1 MRDRLI
7 LGTCWPSSLA
17 EMVSFQFSERPL
29 SQINEVKNA
38 GSPLVSSFGFN
49 IHVHGWIYLPLLCM
63 QHTDT
68 DKETTETDRQIHTT
82 IYSFLYS
89 PPNCFLKNQVFYV
102 LSHLPLNTH
111 IYICFI
117 FTKLYYA
124 HLMFKLIAK
133 LNIFYNLLVARC
145 PPLEVTFP
153 FAHISCRNIAFPL
166 TDSDHFTHKSVF
178 HTFAL
183 EVVRLFLH
191 QSCVL
196 WCQMTFKY
204 QLYIGCW

>member
-1 MRDRLI
+1 MRDRPI
-7 LGTCWPSSLA
+7 LGTCWPSSLT

-38 GSPLVSSFGFN
+38 GSPLVFSFGFN
-49 IHVHGWIYLPLLCM
+49 THVHGWIYFPLPCM

-68 DKETTETDRQIHTT
+68 DKATTETDRQTHTS

-89 PPNCFLKNQVFYV
+89 PPNCFLKNPVFYV
-102 LSHLPLNTH
+102 LCLLLLNIH

-133 LNIFYNLLVARC
+133 LNIFITYWLLDVLLWKL
-145 PPLEVTFP
+145 PSPLPVYLAGT
-153 FAHISCRNIAFPL
+153 
-166 TDSDHFTHKSVF
+166 
-178 HTFAL
+178 
-183 EVVRLFLH
+183 
-191 QSCVL
+191 
-196 WCQMTFKY
+196 
-204 QLYIGCW
+204 